1 MFFFV
6 VYCVCQCEESMRY
19 YFLIVK
25 KKQILVLTGELRTFL
40 EKSVIQSCFMADVY
54 LQFASGDKFF
64 LTRMLLQI

>member
-1 MFFFV
+1 MYV
-6 VYCVCQCEESMRY
+6 SVKKVCVIIV
-19 YFLIVK
+19 LIVK
-25 KKQILVLTGELRTFL
+25 KKQILELAGELRTFL